1 MSHRRSVDVLGNVT
15 GTSEVAPSSVSAS
28 RSRMRSVLSGA
39 ASAVGRGVMNNKLLI
54 AGAIAAASAAGYAYE
69 TNMSFTG
76 PSHRSALSRANE
88 VSPENKWNH
97 GITLMQL
104 GDRAHEGRRQISRAT
119 QMHEDLSA
127 AEIAN
132 INDILKSSLIPA
144 EDARLIEGI
153 FPGRT
158 LTAEHAAD
166 PLMLSKAD
174 QALVTASAAFS
185 NLALDDFA
193 HATREP
199 SSANS
204 NWAEYMRNHLA
215 NNFMAEPM
223 HMNNIILALWRANR
237 IEDAN
242 KLAELMFSLPSWQ
255 AYQRDFPDDAAS
267 VVRNCSRSGFHVSN
281 LPSSNPVVAT
291 DAGTAP
297 TPSAAN
303 QADTSL
309 GL

>member
-1 MSHRRSVDVLGNVT
+1 MAQHPLGPR
-15 GTSEVAPSSVSAS
+15 GAPSSSVPVSS
-28 RSRMRSVLSGA
+28 RLAGVAKETARKGA
-39 ASAVGRGVMNNKLLI
+39 ALAWRNKGKIALI
-54 AGAIAAASAAGYAYE
+54 LAGLSAAGYAWE

-119 QMHEDLSA
+119 QLREDLLA

-158 LTAEHAAD
+158 LTAEQAAD

-174 QALVTASAAFS
+174 HALATASAAFS

-204 NWAEYMRNHLA
+204 NWAEYMRSHLA
-215 NNFMAEPM
+215 NNFMPAPM

-237 IEDAN
+237 VEDAN
-242 KLAELMFSLPSWQ
+242 TLAELMFSLPSWQ
-255 AYQRDFPDDAAS
+255 AYQRDFPDDAARVIS
-267 VVRNCSRSGFHVSN
+267 NCSRSGFHVSN
-281 LPSSNPVVAT
+281 LPRSNPVVAT

-303 QADTSL
+303 PSDTNL